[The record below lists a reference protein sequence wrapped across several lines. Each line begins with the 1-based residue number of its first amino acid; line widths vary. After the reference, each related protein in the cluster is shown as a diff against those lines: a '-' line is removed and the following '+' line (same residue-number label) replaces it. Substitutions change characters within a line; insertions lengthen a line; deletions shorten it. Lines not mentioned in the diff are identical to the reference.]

1 MGKPDAP
8 EAPDPKE
15 TAGAQTGQNVLTA
28 IANQSMANVNQIT
41 PYGSL
46 TYSQSG
52 ATQFTDPNTGEVYDI
67 PNYTATTS
75 LSEDQQKIL
84 DSSNQSQINLA
95 NLASNQSQ
103 RLDGLLSD
111 PMDLSGLPDRRN
123 YDPSQEPQMQQ
134 VGGAPSTDGLPAAQ
148 NSYGAGQDIVGSV
161 GPSGAYQRGV
171 MSGGIQR
178 NVQGVTPQNTQLADA
193 GGLSRNLDLSNVG
206 AINGSVDLPQ
216 VGGVSVGAGAVD
228 TDINY
233 NRSEL
238 GGVQSDLGQT
248 PSLNLDP
255 NAPGYGQ
262 ASQNPSVTFQQSQL
276 GGVQSDAG
284 LQGIRDV
291 GNTPTVNLQQS
302 QLGNIQTDAGL
313 QGIRDVG
320 NSPSVNY
327 QRSNLGDVQSSLGDA
342 GAINTMQGG
351 QAVRTG
357 FGDTGAIQQQAN
369 APGIGQVQGAD
380 GISYNRSDLG
390 QGQTMG
396 AAGNIQNSIA
406 QGQNVQHNVADA
418 GSITSTYGG
427 DFSDERSR
435 VENALMERM
444 NPSLTKDREA
454 LEARLASQGI
464 RYGSQAYQ
472 DAMGDF
478 NRQSN
483 DARLGAIIAGGQEQ
497 SRLTDMEAQRA
508 GFQNAA
514 QMQQYQQNLSSQQ
527 AYNSAQAQEFGQNAT
542 SAAFANS
549 AQQQGFN
556 QEEARVNQANSLQAQ
571 LAGQTLQQD
580 ALGLQAQTANSNVQN
595 QNAQLGLQRD
605 IAANSAGMDAAR
617 FANEAQQQGY
627 SQARDRFDAYN
638 EGVGQQFG
646 QDLAQTNQQ
655 NAAQQQGFEQLLAGG
670 TFANAAQAQTA
681 GQTIQQDA
689 QQLQASGMNADLM
702 AQNNRLGLDRD
713 VAAGNQAL
721 QGAQFTNAAQAQGAD
736 QAIQRDAQQLQAS
749 GMNADLAA
757 QFAQMGINRDIAAGN
772 QTLQGAQFTNDAQAQ
787 VASQAMN
794 QDAQRLQA
802 SGMNADLAAQNNRLN
817 LDRDIASNRTAL
829 DSFSAGNDAR
839 NDAFSQALTRGQF
852 ANDAQ
857 AQTAGQTLQQDQLD
871 LNAQEAQGRLGLQ
884 SQSNQLQASEA
895 GARLSLQAQ
904 TANQQA
910 ALDAARLGNDA
921 QQQAFNQALTSG
933 QFQNNTQQQAFN
945 QALQSGE
952 FQNDAATQDL
962 QNQLAAGS
970 FGNAAQA
977 QEFGQ
982 AVTNANLNNS
992 SLSDMFNNNLASAQF
1007 ANNAQAQQNDQ
1018 NQQAAQFNN
1027 DSRSQQLSEML
1038 ALQNFDNAAVGQNN
1052 ATAQQGFQN
1061 YMQGLSQGNQDR
1073 SSALQEQFAMRSQ
1086 PINEIAALLG
1096 GSQVTQPNFVNT
1108 SGAQMPTTD
1117 VAGIINNGFGQQMQG
1132 YNAQMSAWNN
1142 IMGGLGGLGAA
1153 VISDRRLKRDIRKIK
1168 DGIMPVYEYRYLWDE
1183 TGTVRRGYMAQEVLK
1198 VVPDAVIRFGKWL
1211 ALDYSKL
1218 PEVA

>member
-28 IANQSMANVNQIT
+28 IANQSMGNVNQIT

-46 TYSQSG
+46 TYTQSG

-84 DSSNQSQINLA
+84 DSSNQSQINMA

-216 VGGVSVGAGAVD
+216 IQGVGVSAGAVD

-262 ASQNPSVTFQQSQL
+262 ASQNPNVAFQQSQL

-284 LQGIRDV
+284 LQGIRDT
-291 GNTPTVNLQQS
+291 GATPNINFQQS
-302 QLGNIQTDAGL
+302 QLGG
-313 QGIRDVG
+313 
-320 NSPSVNY
+320 
-327 QRSNLGDVQSSLGDA
+327 VQSGLGDA
-342 GAINTMQGG
+342 GAISTMQGG

-369 APGIGQVQGAD
+369 APGIGQIQGAD
-380 GISYNRSDLG
+380 GINYNRSDLG

-396 AAGNIQNSIA
+396 AAGDIQNSIA

-418 GSITSTYGG
+418 GNITSTYGG

-527 AYNSAQAQEFGQNAT
+527 AYNTAQAQEFGQNAT

-556 QEEARVNQANSLQAQ
+556 QEEARTNQANSLQAQ

-605 IAANSAGMDAAR
+605 VAANAAGMDAAR

-627 SQARDRFDAYN
+627 SQARDRFSAYN

-655 NAAQQQGFEQLLAGG
+655 NAAQQQGFEQMLAGG
-670 TFANAAQAQTA
+670 NFANAAQAQTA
-681 GQTIQQDA
+681 EQAIQQDA
-689 QQLQASGMNADLM
+689 QQLQAG
-702 AQNNRLGLDRD
+702 
-713 VAAGNQAL
+713 
-721 QGAQFTNAAQAQGAD
+721 
-736 QAIQRDAQQLQAS
+736 

-757 QFAQMGINRDIAAGN
+757 QFAQMGINRDVAAGN
-772 QTLQGAQFTNDAQAQ
+772 QALQGAQFTNDAQAQ

-884 SQSNQLQASEA
+884 KANPISCRLLRRGAAQSAST
-895 GARLSLQAQ
+895 GRKP
-904 TANQQA
+904 
-910 ALDAARLGNDA
+910 
-921 QQQAFNQALTSG
+921 TSG
-933 QFQNNTQQQAFN
+933 
-945 QALQSGE
+945 
-952 FQNDAATQDL
+952 
-962 QNQLAAGS
+962 
-970 FGNAAQA
+970 
-977 QEFGQ
+977 
-982 AVTNANLNNS
+982 
-992 SLSDMFNNNLASAQF
+992 
-1007 ANNAQAQQNDQ
+1007 
-1018 NQQAAQFNN
+1018 
-1027 DSRSQQLSEML
+1027 
-1038 ALQNFDNAAVGQNN
+1038 
-1052 ATAQQGFQN
+1052 
-1061 YMQGLSQGNQDR
+1061 
-1073 SSALQEQFAMRSQ
+1073 
-1086 PINEIAALLG
+1086 P
-1096 GSQVTQPNFVNT
+1096 
-1108 SGAQMPTTD
+1108 
-1117 VAGIINNGFGQQMQG
+1117 
-1132 YNAQMSAWNN
+1132 
-1142 IMGGLGGLGAA
+1142 
-1153 VISDRRLKRDIRKIK
+1153 
-1168 DGIMPVYEYRYLWDE
+1168 
-1183 TGTVRRGYMAQEVLK
+1183 
-1198 VVPDAVIRFGKWL
+1198 
-1211 ALDYSKL
+1211 
-1218 PEVA
+1218 